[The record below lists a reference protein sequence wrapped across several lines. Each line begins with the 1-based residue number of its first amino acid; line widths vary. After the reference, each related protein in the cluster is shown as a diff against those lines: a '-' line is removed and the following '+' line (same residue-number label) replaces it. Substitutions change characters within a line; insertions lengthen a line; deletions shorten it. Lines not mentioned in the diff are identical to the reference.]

1 MYMAIYRER
10 LWASLG
16 IFVAVAL
23 VIPASL
29 LVFLPINVEAGLI
42 IGVVLFLVIAGLL
55 LGSTAVIEVS
65 ESELKAGK
73 ALLPREFVGNV
84 TSFREPEATVQR
96 GTKLDARAWLLIR
109 GWIHPVVKIEIT
121 DPSDPTPYWL
131 ISTRRPE
138 ELARALTAK

>member
-1 MYMAIYRER
+1 MAIYRER

>member
-1 MYMAIYRER
+1 MAIYRER

-96 GTKLDARAWLLIR
+96 GTRLDARAWLLIR

>member
-55 LGSTAVIEVS
+55 LSSTAVIEVS

-96 GTKLDARAWLLIR
+96 GTRLDARAWLLIR

>member
-55 LGSTAVIEVS
+55 LSSTAVIEVS